1 MIYVQHLL
9 GIGHFRRA
17 LFLAQALAVK
27 GFEVDLVSGGM
38 PVSNAKLPNIKLH
51 QLPPLRS
58 LDNSFTRLLD
68 ESGKPISDDYRQQ
81 RSNRLLELFDLISPD
96 AVITETYPF
105 GRRMMR
111 FELLPLLNAIRQR
124 SKPPLLIASIRDILQ
139 PKTKANREQ
148 EIVELV
154 DGYYDRILVH
164 GDESMATLA
173 DTFSLAS
180 ELVQKTFYTGYICE
194 PASDVTAD
202 NTGKNEVLVSGGGGV
217 VSLQLLTT
225 ALEAKPLSRLHQKTW
240 RLLAG
245 FNIDENSFNQL
256 RNQAGNGII
265 VERNRSDFQALLR
278 QCTVSVSQAGYNT
291 TMDILGSGAHAVM
304 VPFADAGE
312 LEQTIRARLLQQH
325 GRVIALDEKNLTA
338 NSLARAVNLAS
349 EMPKLSMKLKM
360 DGANVSADLLQD
372 WLYA

>member
-9 GIGHFRRA
+9 GIGHLRRA
-17 LFLAQALAVK
+17 LFLAHALAEK

-38 PVSNAKLPNIKLH
+38 PVSNLKLGNVKLH
-51 QLPPLRS
+51 QLPPLSS
-58 LDNSFTRLLD
+58 LDSSFSRLLD
-68 ESGKPISDDYRQQ
+68 ESGKPISDDYRRQ
-81 RSNRLLELFDLISPD
+81 RSNRLLDLFDLVSPD

-148 EIVELV
+148 EIIELV
-154 DGYYDRILVH
+154 DLYYDRILVH

-180 ELVQKTFYTGYICE
+180 ELVPKTFYTGYICE
-194 PASDVTAD
+194 PASDITAD

-217 VSLQLLTT
+217 VSLQLLAT
-225 ALEAKPLSRLHQKTW
+225 AIEARSLSRLDHKTW

-245 FNIDENSFNQL
+245 FNIDENSFNKL
-256 RNQAGNGII
+256 RDQAGNGIV
-265 VERNRSDFQALLR
+265 VERNRSDFQALLKR
-278 QCTVSVSQAGYNT
+278 CTVSVSQAGYNT
-291 TMDILGSGAHAVM
+291 TMDILKSGARAVM

-312 LEQTIRARLLQQH
+312 LEQTIRAKLLQQH
-325 GRVIALDEKNLTA
+325 GRVIALEENKLTA
-338 NSLARAVNLAS
+338 SSLAQAINLAS